1 MKLTQQVI
9 NLITETAKFKI
20 RRRFN
25 ELERIL
31 YNVLENMYVCDYE
44 NESHFAEGVEY
55 NYREFWNFSGIDV
68 LNEFQWEF
76 EWEDIQELIDNE
88 FSELI
93 RNYYNEYSQDCN
105 KSNELTEY
113 PNFVYESENKV
124 NIPYAVFEITKPLAH
139 MQPEYYYQEAP
150 LWKTKESMIYVN
162 KGSAGHKT
170 ISTNHIKV
178 LEVFPEGETEEVY
191 NYLED
196 LRSKVR

>member
-9 NLITETAKFKI
+9 NLITETAKLKI

-31 YNVLENMYVCDYE
+31 YNVLENMYVCDYKTKL
-44 NESHFAEGVEY
+44 HFVEGVEY
-55 NYREFWNFSGIDV
+55 EYHEFWNFGSVEV
-68 LNEFQWEF
+68 LDEF
-76 EWEDIQELIDNE
+76 EWDDIQELIDNE

-178 LEVFPEGETEEVY
+178 LEVFPEGETKEMY
-191 NYLED
+191 DYLEE

>member
-9 NLITETAKFKI
+9 KIITETAKLKI

-31 YNVLENMYVCDYE
+31 YNVLENMYVCDYK
-44 NESHFAEGVEY
+44 NKLHFVEGVEY
-55 NYREFWNFSGIDV
+55 EYHEFWNFSSVEV
-68 LNEFQWEF
+68 LDEF

-93 RNYYNEYSQDCN
+93 RNYYNEYSQGCN
-105 KSNELTEY
+105 ESNELTEY

-124 NIPYAVFEITKPLAH
+124 GVPYAVFEITKPLAH
-139 MQPEYYYQEAP
+139 MQPEYYYQEVP

-162 KGSAGHKT
+162 KGSAGRKT

-178 LEVFPEGETEEVY
+178 LKVFPEGETKEMY
-191 NYLED
+191 DYLEE

>member
-9 NLITETAKFKI
+9 KIITETAKLKI

-31 YNVLENMYVCDYE
+31 YSILENMYVCDYV
-44 NESHFAEGVEY
+44 NELHFAEGVEY
-55 NYREFWNFSGIDV
+55 EYHGFWNFSGIYV
-68 LNEFQWEF
+68 LSGF

-113 PNFVYESENKV
+113 PNFVYESENEV
-124 NIPYAVFEITKPLAH
+124 NVPYAVFEITKPLAYVR
-139 MQPEYYYQEAP
+139 PEYYYQAAP

-162 KGSAGHKT
+162 KGSAGHNT

-178 LEVFPEGETEEVY
+178 LKVFPEGETKEMY
-191 NYLED
+191 DYLEE

>member
-9 NLITETAKFKI
+9 NLITETAKLKI

-44 NESHFAEGVEY
+44 NESHFVEGVEY
-55 NYREFWNFSGIDV
+55 EYHEFWNFSSVEV
-68 LNEFQWEF
+68 LDKF

-93 RNYYNEYSQDCN
+93 RNYYNEYSQGCN
-105 KSNELTEY
+105 ESNELTEY

-124 NIPYAVFEITKPLAH
+124 GVPYAVFEITKPLAH
-139 MQPEYYYQEAP
+139 MQPEYYYQEVP

-162 KGSAGHKT
+162 KGSAGRKT

-178 LEVFPEGETEEVY
+178 LKVFPEGETKEMY
-191 NYLED
+191 DYLEE

>member
-44 NESHFAEGVEY
+44 NELHFVEGVEY
-55 NYREFWNFSGIDV
+55 EYHEFWNFSGIDV
-68 LNEFQWEF
+68 LNEF

-178 LEVFPEGETEEVY
+178 LEVFPEGETKEMY
-191 NYLED
+191 DYLEE

>member
-113 PNFVYESENKV
+113 PNFVYESENEV
-124 NIPYAVFEITKPLAH
+124 NVPYAVFEITKPLAH
-139 MQPEYYYQEAP
+139 MQPEYYYQAAP

>member
-9 NLITETAKFKI
+9 KIITETAKLKI

-31 YNVLENMYVCDYE
+31 YNVLENMYVCDYK
-44 NESHFAEGVEY
+44 NKLHFVEGVEY
-55 NYREFWNFSGIDV
+55 EYHEFWNFSSVEV
-68 LNEFQWEF
+68 LDEF

-93 RNYYNEYSQDCN
+93 RNYYDEYSQDCN
-105 KSNELTEY
+105 KSNELMEY

-124 NIPYAVFEITKPLAH
+124 DVPYVVFEITKPLAH

-178 LEVFPEGETEEVY
+178 LEVFPEGETKEMFD
-191 NYLED
+191 YLEE

>member
-55 NYREFWNFSGIDV
+55 NYHEFWNFIGIDV
-68 LNEFQWEF
+68 LNEF

-113 PNFVYESENKV
+113 PNFVYESEDKV

-178 LEVFPEGETEEVY
+178 LEVFPEGETKEMY
-191 NYLED
+191 DYLEE

>member
-178 LEVFPEGETEEVY
+178 LEVFPEGETKEMY
-191 NYLED
+191 DYLEE